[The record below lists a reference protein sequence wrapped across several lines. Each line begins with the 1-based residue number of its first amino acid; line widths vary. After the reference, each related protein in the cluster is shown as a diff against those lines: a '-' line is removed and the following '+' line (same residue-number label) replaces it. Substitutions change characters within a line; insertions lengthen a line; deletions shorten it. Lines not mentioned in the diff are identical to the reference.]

1 MSDQIKIS
9 GIKGFGFHGVL
20 ESERKTGQH
29 FLIDAV
35 ITLNLQ
41 NLKDDLSKT
50 INYSEIADAI
60 KNNIESNPVNLIETL
75 AERIATDI
83 LSKYVQAQ
91 AVEISVH
98 KPGAPL
104 NVEFSDLSVTIKKSK

>member
-1 MSDQIKIS
+1 MLFRSRQNGQEFIVDVEIETKF
-9 GIKGFGFHGVL
+9 KNVNDEL
-20 ESERKTGQH
+20 AKTVDYSK
-29 FLIDAV
+29 LIDLV
-35 ITLNLQ
+35 
-41 NLKDDLSKT
+41 S
-50 INYSEIADAI
+50 SEIT
-60 KNNIESNPVNLIETL
+60 SNPVNLIETL